1 MCALLGARGSHQRKP
16 GRGYKDS
23 LRRSIL
29 CLAALSAVAV
39 VADKP
44 CREIIV
50 VEGAGLEVGPCL
62 CNKLLF
68 DERVDAGIS

>member
-1 MCALLGARGSHQRKP
+1 MYASLEPRENHQREP
-16 GRGYKDS
+16 GRGYKNS
-23 LRRSIL
+23 LWRFIL
-29 CLAALSAVAV
+29 CLAALSAAAV

-62 CNKLLF
+62 CNKLFF